1 MPPKS
6 RGRGAGGAGG
16 SASGSAAS
24 SGAAAPSAAAAASL
38 LPAGLRTAFQEL
50 PRCADTQVPAPA
62 KRAPCLGGR
71 PSPSPKR
78 ELYTLLVRICDMLD
92 EIPLISAPHAAA
104 FAELLSQEPAA
115 VAALLRLYAA
125 ALRPSRDDGACA
137 IDVPWSL
144 VTEDWRRLVMSV
156 PLTLYKIAPL
166 PPSPPALSVLR
177 FVRAML
183 RAQPFHALGR
193 QLAAAAAAFGAGRS
207 SGGSSGGGG
216 AGSSSGGGAGS
227 RSGGGAGTSSGGEA
241 VRSSGSGGA
250 RGGSSSSGGGGAG
263 GCSGHGA
270 GTSSGG
276 GDSGSGGG
284 GASSGKAFWAN
295 TLLHRGLAI
304 VNALNYALG
313 LEVVALLPTE
323 AAAERAACVEEFARG
338 LAESGFLEHA
348 TRLTLMLQARH
359 PQELQKEGK
368 LLYLLAL
375 WQALERAS
383 GPARRIWAPPNPGN
397 ASTAASIVSP
407 AVAAHLRSA
416 LGGRCVQTAVLVYGV
431 GALRVAD
438 RGPSYGLPAEL
449 QTAGLALMT
458 KDSIGLRRLD
468 PVALELLLRQLAS
481 GSALPPP
488 GPGASLELALRVG
501 RAAVGTVR
509 SRLGTEFRDG
519 PIRLPEL
526 PATPLKASTLEAVRL
541 AAGALSCGR
550 LLLPRQRP
558 SPRLE
563 AQRAEWW
570 RLAVGSAIFGH
581 SAPESFLRQLLG
593 LVAEPL
599 LAVWP
604 DGRLDLDALPRAAPP
619 EVAAALAGGLMPVL
633 SHLLSNKSA
642 AAAPPALFAACE
654 LPRLG
659 GSSFALFLTPL
670 LAYGDPC
677 LCKELLNMLAKMSLR
692 TAGGAGGPLLSLLLG
707 GLGPA
712 GASGATGSAA
722 GRDHSDGSGP
732 YMHASEAFFRD
743 GAAAIRRCRGLA
755 GVGVAPGAGGSG
767 GAASAGAVASGAA
780 GQPAAAK
787 GTGRGAAAAGGVAAE
802 APPPHLL
809 QFQAMYDYGAESWGV
824 LSGYEFSD
832 GADDVPSA
840 ASSASTAAATS
851 SAATSSCVSTAC
863 DLEEELARLITD
875 VMSDGGELSGEAA
888 AATQA
893 PAGGEGG
900 AASRGPASSA
910 AAAQPG
916 LEPAAEPAA
925 DGPAAA
931 AQLGHACG
939 VVLGDLVKAALGG
952 SPGGGDGVPSAAEA
966 TTTGLASA
974 AAAAG
979 LPAAGTG
986 AAMDALM
993 DLGPRLAEAIY
1004 GDGDSSEDEAAPA
1017 GGSPAGGSA
1026 GSSAAAAA
1034 TAAAAAGSP
1043 GAAAAPINAAAGCPV
1058 TAAAPIAAAGGS
1070 SASAALSA
1078 AGDAANTAAT
1088 STASALAAA
1097 SDSSLASEPIPA
1109 AAPAAA
1115 DAADAAMVVDP
1126 VRRG

>member
-227 RSGGGAGTSSGGEA
+227 RSGGGAGTSSG
-241 VRSSGSGGA
+241 
-250 RGGSSSSGGGGAG
+250 
-263 GCSGHGA
+263 
-270 GTSSGG
+270 
-276 GDSGSGGG
+276 
-284 GASSGKAFWAN
+284 
-295 TLLHRGLAI
+295 
-304 VNALNYALG
+304 
-313 LEVVALLPTE
+313 
-323 AAAERAACVEEFARG
+323 
-338 LAESGFLEHA
+338 
-348 TRLTLMLQARH
+348 
-359 PQELQKEGK
+359 
-368 LLYLLAL
+368 
-375 WQALERAS
+375 ALERAS

-939 VVLGDLVKAALGG
+939 G
-952 SPGGGDGVPSAAEA
+952 P
-966 TTTGLASA
+966 
-974 AAAAG
+974 AAG